1 MKSQKT
7 YVTTDIDFERDGKQI
22 GVLRL
27 PYSNHE
33 SAWGVIAMP
42 FGVMRNGSGPTV
54 LLLAGSHGDE
64 YEGQIA
70 LNKLMRAL
78 DPESISGRIIFMPA
92 LNYPAA
98 MAGNRMSPIDHLN
111 LNRVFPG
118 DAQGS
123 PTLQIAHYVSDV
135 LLPMTDILIDL
146 HSGGSSMFA
155 LPAMMMYRQNEPGR
169 TKKMM
174 DTASLFGADLGVVL
188 DDFGE
193 TRTIFALCR
202 ERKILSFGC
211 ELSGGGTVTL
221 PTLRLCETG
230 LRRILV
236 SLGVLAKEAVAK
248 EILEVPPKNMRL
260 MEITG
265 PEAFVFAVGTS
276 LFEPNFELGDQVR
289 KGDVAGWEHHLED
302 IRRDPVPLHF
312 SKDGIV
318 FGRAQRGRVSPGSAL
333 AVVISEAPEAASGAQ
348 H

>member
-7 YVTTDIDFERDGKQI
+7 YVSTEIDFERDGKQI
-22 GVLRL
+22 GVFRL
-27 PYSNHE
+27 PYSSHE
-33 SAWGVIAMP
+33 SAWGVIPMP
-42 FGVMRNGSGPTV
+42 IGVIRNGSGPTV
-54 LLLAGSHGDE
+54 LLLAGNHGDE

-78 DPESISGRIIFMPA
+78 DPKSVSGRLIFVPS

-98 MAGNRMSPIDHLN
+98 MAGNRMSPIDNLN

-155 LPAMMMYRQNEPGR
+155 LPAMMMYRQNESDR
-169 TKKMM
+169 TKKMVE
-174 DTASLFGADLGVVL
+174 TASLFGADLGVVL

-211 ELSGGGTVTL
+211 ELSGGGSVTL

-236 SLGVLAKEAVAK
+236 NLGVLASEAVAK
-248 EILEVPPKNMRL
+248 EILDVPPKKMRL

-265 PEAFVFAVGTS
+265 PEAFVFAIGTS
-276 LFEPNFELGDQVR
+276 LFEPNFELGDVIK
-289 KGDVAGWEHHLED
+289 KGDVAGWEHHLDE
-302 IRRDPVPLHF
+302 IGRDPVPLHF
-312 SKDGIV
+312 NKDGIA
-318 FGRAQRGRVSPGSAL
+318 FARAQRGRVSPGSAL
-333 AVVISEAPEAASGAQ
+333 AVVISEAPEGRS
-348 H
+348 